1 METERFL
8 LRQDTVQRVITRNH
22 LTHQRFAD
30 HLGLSRSYWSQVF
43 NRHRHLTP
51 MLRQLLLSSRFLK
64 RLPEDDLWD
73 VLPVELDS
81 DAGTDADAEP
91 ETARA
96 AAGT

>member
-22 LTHQRFAD
+22 LTHQQFAD

-51 MLRQLLLSSRFLK
+51 MLRQLLLASRFLK
-64 RLPEDDLWD
+64 TVPEDELWD
-73 VLPVELDS
+73 VLPVEDE
-81 DAGTDADAEP
+81 ADA
-91 ETARA
+91 AA
-96 AAGT
+96 SAAGA